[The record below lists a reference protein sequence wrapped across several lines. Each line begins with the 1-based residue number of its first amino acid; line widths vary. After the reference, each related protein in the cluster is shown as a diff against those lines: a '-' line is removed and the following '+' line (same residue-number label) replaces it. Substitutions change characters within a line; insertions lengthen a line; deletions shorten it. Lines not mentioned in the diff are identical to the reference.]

1 MKFDPEHPVE
11 LEHDSDE
18 TVEFEQEEV
27 ASEVDDSTE
36 ASLRTALEHLEIEV
50 SVSLNSVEFK
60 VIS

>member
-11 LEHDSDE
+11 LEHDSAE